1 LQTDNSGRAGG
12 SGFLNQ
18 LTSSCLGELK
28 GHVDGPW
35 LAANGGDG
43 GMANQMNILVLDDHV
58 DVAASI
64 GEILEL
70 DGHQVTLVHNG
81 ESAVA
86 AFSRKSF
93 DLGLFDVKMPGMNG
107 VESFIEIRKFRP
119 NANVVMM
126 SGFADDGVIEKALK
140 NGARGLLRKP
150 FEVEDLMAK
159 LEELSDCA

>member
-1 LQTDNSGRAGG
+1 
-12 SGFLNQ
+12 
-18 LTSSCLGELK
+18 
-28 GHVDGPW
+28 
-35 LAANGGDG
+35 
-43 GMANQMNILVLDDHV
+43 MATPMNILVLDDHV

-70 DGHQVTLVHNG
+70 DGHFVTLVHNG
-81 ESAVA
+81 ASAVA
-86 AFSRKSF
+86 AFTRNSF

-107 VESFIEIRKFRP
+107 VDSFIEIRKVRP
-119 NANVVMM
+119 DANVVMM

-159 LEELSDCA
+159 LEEVGLS